1 MIKKNNHAY
10 SELYK
15 SKNSCVVDFL
25 PGYVLLLP
33 SHTAPQLDQNAKTRQ
48 NKILKNRE
56 VNGSY
61 LCLQWFD
68 KFWTWSAG
76 NRKRKLCKFTE
87 TCMGNLVKMTM
98 ALLWLNFFS
107 AVFCNLEPLCA
118 LSCFRVK
125 IRENTVY
132 RLQSTDYDGKRQN
145 ICPRKA
151 RASADSR
158 PSDFWSA
165 RTLF

>member
-1 MIKKNNHAY
+1 MIKKINHAY

-33 SHTAPQLDQNAKTRQ
+33 SHTA
-48 NKILKNRE
+48 
-56 VNGSY
+56 
-61 LCLQWFD
+61 
-68 KFWTWSAG
+68 
-76 NRKRKLCKFTE
+76 
-87 TCMGNLVKMTM
+87 
-98 ALLWLNFFS
+98 
-107 AVFCNLEPLCA
+107 

-125 IRENTVY
+125 IRENTAVY

-151 RASADSR
+151 KASADSR
-158 PSDFWSA
+158 PYDSDRHVPF
-165 RTLF
+165 F